1 MIREDILSGVIDHE
15 SWEVNEL
22 ILMLLAMIYDKRSV
36 HRIRISLLD
45 RESDDRGMAIELL
58 ELLLI
63 QPLKP
68 VLVAY
73 FHDVSVREKI
83 DKLKVFYPVDVFPVD
98 VLLKRI
104 LNRNGSQL
112 GDFIR
117 ICSLERM
124 GSEDRFFDKQQI
136 IAQGF
141 HPNPRIR
148 EIAAHLLQK
157 NDPEQYQLVSERLNF
172 PKHMAPIS
180 DDMIN
185 WHLETTMKLTMWK
198 LFHKI
203 GINSL
208 FSLVTRARPFS
219 EKSHVDENSVILAR
233 SISAEEF
240 SILSDG
246 IAIIASHQ
254 PEILEQIRYLGTIGA
269 CEAFLIDKKE
279 FIELLFDDKA
289 LLHASCNCLNQA
301 HLKPV

>member
-1 MIREDILSGVIDHE
+1 
-15 SWEVNEL
+15 
-22 ILMLLAMIYDKRSV
+22 
-36 HRIRISLLD
+36 
-45 RESDDRGMAIELL
+45 L
-58 ELLLI
+58 ELLLN

-73 FHDVSVREKI
+73 FTDVSVREKI

-98 VLLKRI
+98 ILLKRI
-104 LNRNGSQL
+104 LNRNGTQL

-117 ICSLERM
+117 ICALERM

-157 NDPEQYQLVSERLNF
+157 KDPEQYQL
-172 PKHMAPIS
+172 IS
-180 DDMIN
+180 DRLDFPTHISPIDDDKLE
-185 WHLETTMKLTMWK
+185 WYLETTMKLITWK
-198 LFHKI
+198 LFQKI

-208 FSLVTRARPFS
+208 FSLVTRAKPFT
-219 EKSHVDENSVILAR
+219 EKLPVDENSVILVR
-233 SISAEEF
+233 SVSAEEF
-240 SILSDG
+240 STLSDG

-269 CEAFLIDKKE
+269 CESFLIDRKE
-279 FIELLFDDKA
+279 FIKLLFDDRA
-289 LLHASCNCLNQA
+289 LLHVFCSFLDQA
-301 HLKPV
+301 HQKPV